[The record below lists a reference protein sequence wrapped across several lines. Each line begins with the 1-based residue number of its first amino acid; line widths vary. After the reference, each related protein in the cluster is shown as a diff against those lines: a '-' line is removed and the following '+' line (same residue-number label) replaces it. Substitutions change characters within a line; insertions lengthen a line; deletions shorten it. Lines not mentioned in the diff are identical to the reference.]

1 MPPDN
6 ASLQLKD
13 EALELA
19 EQGEISQ
26 AEPLLRAYTERF
38 PYDVEALA
46 WLAVCVS
53 PQEAISLID
62 RILDLDPEA
71 HYASAWRA
79 YCMRQI
85 TTPAPSAEV
94 EPPRPISL
102 ADEITP
108 ATPLPVPVAADEA
121 PTQPRLVEVEEIVA
135 TEDETPTQPR
145 LVEERAEPETVENV
159 APPANLEENGAIEGE
174 ESGPVS
180 LTGLIPDFAPLPD
193 TAVIIPPPPPPAPP
207 QVDPLPIL
215 DPSEW
220 LPRATAEAR
229 RLSDLP
235 PESTN
240 QIFKLV
246 DFLNK
251 LSWLDPL
258 KTAEGAFVEAADQ
271 RENYNRGIE
280 LARGWG
286 GNFNKLTEAA
296 QAFQKCRPPLAY
308 AGAAEA
314 LVGVSYVNERL
325 YNPLG
330 LVYAIFWADRALGLD
345 PFNIDALVARSE
357 ATVRSPWRLLAD
369 ITVDRL
375 RLLAPNHPRRYAIDG
390 WHEFITGNPVRAAE
404 LLRQAVATAL
414 TPSEKELCNQ
424 MLQIVQPPA
433 PEIPAQV

>member
-19 EQGEISQ
+19 ERGEISQ

-53 PQEAISLID
+53 PQEAVNLID

-85 TTPAPSAEV
+85 TTPASSVEV

-108 ATPLPVPVAADEA
+108 ATPLPVPVAEDET
-121 PTQPRLVEVEEIVA
+121 PTQPRLVEVEEIVT

-145 LVEERAEPETVENV
+145 LIEERVEPEAVEIV
-159 APPANLEENGAIEGE
+159 APPANLEENTAVEAE

-193 TAVIIPPPPPPAPP
+193 TAVISPPPPPPAPP

-215 DPSEW
+215 DPNEW
-220 LPRATAEAR
+220 LPRATAETR
-229 RLSDLP
+229 RLPDLP
-235 PESTN
+235 PESNN

-246 DFLNK
+246 DALNK
-251 LSWLDPL
+251 
-258 KTAEGAFVEAADQ
+258 
-271 RENYNRGIE
+271 
-280 LARGWG
+280 
-286 GNFNKLTEAA
+286 
-296 QAFQKCRPPLAY
+296 
-308 AGAAEA
+308 
-314 LVGVSYVNERL
+314 
-325 YNPLG
+325 
-330 LVYAIFWADRALGLD
+330 
-345 PFNIDALVARSE
+345 
-357 ATVRSPWRLLAD
+357 
-369 ITVDRL
+369 
-375 RLLAPNHPRRYAIDG
+375 
-390 WHEFITGNPVRAAE
+390 
-404 LLRQAVATAL
+404 
-414 TPSEKELCNQ
+414 
-424 MLQIVQPPA
+424 
-433 PEIPAQV
+433 